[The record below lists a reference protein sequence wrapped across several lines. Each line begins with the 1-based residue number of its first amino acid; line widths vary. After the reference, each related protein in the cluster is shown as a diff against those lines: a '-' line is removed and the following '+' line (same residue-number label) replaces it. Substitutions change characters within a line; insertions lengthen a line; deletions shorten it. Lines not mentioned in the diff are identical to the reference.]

1 MPATPA
7 EAKALPAS
15 ALVLTAAI
23 AAVFQHT
30 CLPGTDEQVHATV
43 LVVAAAVG
51 MPDAVASAASLT
63 NFRCCSLL
71 SCLTEAAT
79 GVWWLTIGIW
89 QTGHHDI

>member
-1 MPATPA
+1 MQQCWLLLLLLLLLL
-7 EAKALPAS
+7 ALGQ
-15 ALVLTAAI
+15 T
-23 AAVFQHT
+23 
-30 CLPGTDEQVHATV
+30 
-43 LVVAAAVG
+43 VAAAVG